1 MTHISVHVII
11 IFLFN
16 FPIYIFFNIYSFF
29 KIFTLFPTFFYPL
42 PFHSSPYYPLPST
55 LTSLFI
61 SPLPFT
67 LSIHLPTTH
76 YLNII
81 LHLSLHLHLFFG
93 PLLFTTSYYKFV
105 ILSSILYI
113 FFPKKKRFSLS
124 LSLNFLVDFFFPLIF
139 ALCW

>member
-67 LSIHLPTTH
+67 LLFHLPTTL
-76 YLNII
+76 YLNIT
-81 LHLSLHLHLFFG
+81 LRLSLHLPFFFC
-93 PLLFTTSYYKFV
+93 PFLFTTFYYKF
-105 ILSSILYI
+105 ITLFHFLHT
-113 FFPKKKRFSLS
+113 FPSQKKKGSLS
-124 LSLNFLVDFFFPLIF
+124 LALSILRWIFF
-139 ALCW
+139 